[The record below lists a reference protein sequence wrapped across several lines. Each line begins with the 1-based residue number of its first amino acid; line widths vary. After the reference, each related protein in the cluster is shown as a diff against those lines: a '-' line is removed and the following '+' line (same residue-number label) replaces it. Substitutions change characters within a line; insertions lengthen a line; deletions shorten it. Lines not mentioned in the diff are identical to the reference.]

1 MFDKVLLSKSFR
13 HTFKNTKVTYLVFCL
28 VLSNLCVFAN
38 KSMTSCNETLVRNW
52 PMVSADPGKEIKN
65 ANHSCL
71 HSRIPQKKPNKK
83 FVYVAFPGFSQ
94 CKTFLFQY
102 HI

>member
-13 HTFKNTKVTYLVFCL
+13 HTFKNTKVTYLVFFLWFVEQL

-52 PMVSADPGKEIKN
+52 PMVSADLGKKNQKSKIQITLACTAEFLKKSQIKN
-65 ANHSCL
+65 S
-71 HSRIPQKKPNKK
+71 
-83 FVYVAFPGFSQ
+83 FM
-94 CKTFLFQY
+94 
-102 HI
+102 

>member
-52 PMVSADPGKEIKN
+52 PMVSADLGKEIKN
-65 ANHSCL
+65 
-71 HSRIPQKKPNKK
+71 QKYKSLLLAQPNSSKK
-83 FVYVAFPGFSQ
+83 A
-94 CKTFLFQY
+94 K
-102 HI
+102 